1 MSPSLLYSRRKLL
14 AAVGLG
20 GAGLVAT
27 SWTSPLAA
35 ATSSPLSSAVAN
47 AQASIAQAS
56 LADVS
61 ALIGHTFTILNG
73 SSPFTVTLVSATAM
87 PASGTRPAGL
97 RPYAIAIAFE
107 APNGP
112 AFPAGNRTYML
123 QLANGAQVQLF
134 LNAKSVTGTTGRL
147 TAILN

>member
-1 MSPSLLYSRRKLL
+1 MAQSVLYSRRKLL
-14 AAVGLG
+14 AGAGLG
-20 GAGLVAT
+20 GVGLMTT

-35 ATSSPLSSAVAN
+35 AAASPLGSAVAN
-47 AQASIAQAS
+47 AQSSIAQAS
-56 LADVS
+56 LAQVS
-61 ALIGHTFTILNG
+61 ALIGHSFTILNG
-73 SSPFTVTLVSATAM
+73 SSPFAVTLVSATAM
-87 PASGTRPAGL
+87 QASGTRPAGM

-112 AFPAGNRTYML
+112 AFPAGNRTYIL

-134 LNAKSVTGTTGRL
+134 LGAKSVTGTTGRL

>member
-1 MSPSLLYSRRKLL
+1 MTQSALYSRRKLL
-14 AAVGLG
+14 ATAGLG
-20 GAGLVAT
+20 GAGLVAS

-35 ATSSPLSSAVAN
+35 ATSSPLGGAVAN
-47 AQASIAQAS
+47 AQSSIAQAS
-56 LADVS
+56 LAQVT

-73 SSPFTVTLVSATAM
+73 SSRFQVTLVSATAM
-87 PASGTRPAGL
+87 PAAGARPAGL

-112 AFPAGNRTYML
+112 AFPAGNRTYTL

-134 LNAKSVTGTTGRL
+134 LGLKSVTGKTGRL